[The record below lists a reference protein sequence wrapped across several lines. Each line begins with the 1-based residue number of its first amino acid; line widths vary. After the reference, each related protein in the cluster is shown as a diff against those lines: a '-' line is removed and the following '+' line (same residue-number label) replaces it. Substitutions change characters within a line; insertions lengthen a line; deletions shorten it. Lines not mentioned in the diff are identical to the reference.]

1 MSQTIDLTL
10 DGLSCGHCVKRVKE
24 SLEQRPDV
32 EQADVSITEAHVT
45 GTASAEQLIE
55 TIKQAGYDAS
65 VSHPKAKPLA
75 ESSIPSEALTA
86 VSEALPAA
94 TADDDDSQQLLLSGM
109 SCASCVTRVQNALQS
124 VPGVT
129 QARVNLAERTA
140 LVMGSAS
147 AQDLVQA
154 VEKAGYGA
162 EAIEDDAKRRERQQE
177 TAVATMKRFRWQAIV
192 ALAVGIPVMVWGMIG
207 DNMMVTADNRSLWLV
222 IGLITLAVMVF
233 AGGHFYRSAW
243 KSLLNGAATMD
254 TLVALG
260 TGVAWL
266 YSMSVNLWPQW
277 FPMEARH
284 LYYEAS
290 AMIIGLINL
299 GHMLEARA
307 RQRSS
312 KALEKLLDL
321 TPPTARLVT
330 DEGEKSVPLAEVQP
344 GMLLRLTT
352 GDRVPVDGEITQGE
366 AWLDEAMLT
375 GEPIPQQKGEGESVH
390 AGTVVQDGSVLFE
403 SATDQ
408 PMENHLSRPEIKQA
422 ISDGVGKDIRDSQ
435 TMGYETYYYAVL
447 LPTGEILRVA
457 QDAETIWSIY
467 DSSIPAIVLSCVA
480 LMMAAAIL
488 AGLLTKAL
496 VQPVLDMTED
506 LDHIQENVPYKEL
519 IPFAESIHS
528 DRILRE
534 NNEKMR
540 QEFTAN
546 VSHELKTP
554 LTSISGY
561 AELIETGIAKP
572 EDVQGFAQK
581 IHVEATRMLQLV
593 NDILQLSKL
602 DSASETGNTPAM
614 EVVDLLDVAK
624 ECVER
629 QKLNARRAYISLSYL
644 GESAPVR
651 GSRDLLDE
659 LCQNLCDN
667 AIRYNRPGGKVQI
680 TTACSR
686 DGHCT
691 LTVADNGIGIPKEA
705 QSSVF
710 ERFYRVDKS
719 RSKATGGTGLGLAI
733 VKHIAR
739 IHGARIKLESQVDEG
754 TTITVTFPTAD

>member
-1 MSQTIDLTL
+1 MKLRSMEEKISYRLFL
-10 DGLSCGHCVKRVKE
+10 MGFLGLLFTAALCIFVFHKAFTAQAWTG
-24 SLEQRPDV
+24 LEQ
-32 EQADVSITEAHVT
+32 EAELVS
-45 GTASAEQLIE
+45 
-55 TIKQAGYDAS
+55 AGYEMTDQQ
-65 VSHPKAKPLA
+65 PQ
-75 ESSIPSEALTA
+75 ELTHF
-86 VSEALPAA
+86 
-94 TADDDDSQQLLLSGM
+94 
-109 SCASCVTRVQNALQS
+109 VT
-124 VPGVT
+124 
-129 QARVNLAERTA
+129 E
-140 LVMGSAS
+140 
-147 AQDLVQA
+147 
-154 VEKAGYGA
+154 
-162 EAIEDDAKRRERQQE
+162 
-177 TAVATMKRFRWQAIV
+177 
-192 ALAVGIPVMVWGMIG
+192 
-207 DNMMVTADNRSLWLV
+207 
-222 IGLITLAVMVF
+222 GLRITLI
-233 AGGHFYRSAW
+233 S
-243 KSLLNGAATMD
+243 
-254 TLVALG
+254 
-260 TGVAWL
+260 
-266 YSMSVNLWPQW
+266 
-277 FPMEARH
+277 
-284 LYYEAS
+284 
-290 AMIIGLINL
+290 
-299 GHMLEARA
+299 
-307 RQRSS
+307 
-312 KALEKLLDL
+312 
-321 TPPTARLVT
+321 
-330 DEGEKSVPLAEVQP
+330 
-344 GMLLRLTT
+344 
-352 GDRVPVDGEITQGE
+352 
-366 AWLDEAMLT
+366 
-375 GEPIPQQKGEGESVH
+375 
-390 AGTVVQDGSVLFE
+390 QDGSVLFE

>member
-1 MSQTIDLTL
+1 MKLRSMEEKISYRLFL
-10 DGLSCGHCVKRVKE
+10 MGFLGLLFTAALCIFVFHKAFTAQAWTG
-24 SLEQRPDV
+24 LEQ
-32 EQADVSITEAHVT
+32 EAELVS
-45 GTASAEQLIE
+45 
-55 TIKQAGYDAS
+55 AGY
-65 VSHPKAKPLA
+65 
-75 ESSIPSEALTA
+75 EMT
-86 VSEALPAA
+86 
-94 TADDDDSQQLLLSGM
+94 SQQPQELTHF
-109 SCASCVTRVQNALQS
+109 VT
-124 VPGVT
+124 
-129 QARVNLAERTA
+129 E
-140 LVMGSAS
+140 
-147 AQDLVQA
+147 DL
-154 VEKAGYGA
+154 
-162 EAIEDDAKRRERQQE
+162 R
-177 TAVATMKRFRWQAIV
+177 
-192 ALAVGIPVMVWGMIG
+192 
-207 DNMMVTADNRSLWLV
+207 
-222 IGLITLAVMVF
+222 ITLI
-233 AGGHFYRSAW
+233 S
-243 KSLLNGAATMD
+243 
-254 TLVALG
+254 
-260 TGVAWL
+260 
-266 YSMSVNLWPQW
+266 
-277 FPMEARH
+277 
-284 LYYEAS
+284 
-290 AMIIGLINL
+290 
-299 GHMLEARA
+299 
-307 RQRSS
+307 
-312 KALEKLLDL
+312 
-321 TPPTARLVT
+321 
-330 DEGEKSVPLAEVQP
+330 
-344 GMLLRLTT
+344 
-352 GDRVPVDGEITQGE
+352 
-366 AWLDEAMLT
+366 
-375 GEPIPQQKGEGESVH
+375 
-390 AGTVVQDGSVLFE
+390 QDGSVLFE

-602 DSASETGNTPAM
+602 DSASETGSTPAM

>member
-1 MSQTIDLTL
+1 MKLRSMEEKISYRLFL
-10 DGLSCGHCVKRVKE
+10 MGFLGLLFTAALCIFVFHKAFTAQAWTG
-24 SLEQRPDV
+24 LEQ
-32 EQADVSITEAHVT
+32 EAELVS
-45 GTASAEQLIE
+45 
-55 TIKQAGYDAS
+55 AGYEMTDQQ
-65 VSHPKAKPLA
+65 PQ
-75 ESSIPSEALTA
+75 ELTHF
-86 VSEALPAA
+86 
-94 TADDDDSQQLLLSGM
+94 
-109 SCASCVTRVQNALQS
+109 VT
-124 VPGVT
+124 
-129 QARVNLAERTA
+129 E
-140 LVMGSAS
+140 
-147 AQDLVQA
+147 DL
-154 VEKAGYGA
+154 
-162 EAIEDDAKRRERQQE
+162 R
-177 TAVATMKRFRWQAIV
+177 
-192 ALAVGIPVMVWGMIG
+192 
-207 DNMMVTADNRSLWLV
+207 
-222 IGLITLAVMVF
+222 ITLI
-233 AGGHFYRSAW
+233 S
-243 KSLLNGAATMD
+243 
-254 TLVALG
+254 
-260 TGVAWL
+260 
-266 YSMSVNLWPQW
+266 
-277 FPMEARH
+277 
-284 LYYEAS
+284 
-290 AMIIGLINL
+290 
-299 GHMLEARA
+299 
-307 RQRSS
+307 
-312 KALEKLLDL
+312 
-321 TPPTARLVT
+321 
-330 DEGEKSVPLAEVQP
+330 
-344 GMLLRLTT
+344 
-352 GDRVPVDGEITQGE
+352 
-366 AWLDEAMLT
+366 
-375 GEPIPQQKGEGESVH
+375 
-390 AGTVVQDGSVLFE
+390 QDGSVLFE

-739 IHGARIKLESQVDEG
+739 IHGARLKLESQVDEG

>member
-1 MSQTIDLTL
+1 MKLRSMEEKISYRLFL
-10 DGLSCGHCVKRVKE
+10 MGFLGLLFTAALCIFVFHKAFTAQAWTG
-24 SLEQRPDV
+24 LEQEAELV
-32 EQADVSITEAHVT
+32 SADYEMTDQQPQELTHFVTE
-45 GTASAEQLIE
+45 
-55 TIKQAGYDAS
+55 
-65 VSHPKAKPLA
+65 
-75 ESSIPSEALTA
+75 
-86 VSEALPAA
+86 
-94 TADDDDSQQLLLSGM
+94 
-109 SCASCVTRVQNALQS
+109 
-124 VPGVT
+124 
-129 QARVNLAERTA
+129 
-140 LVMGSAS
+140 
-147 AQDLVQA
+147 DL
-154 VEKAGYGA
+154 
-162 EAIEDDAKRRERQQE
+162 R
-177 TAVATMKRFRWQAIV
+177 
-192 ALAVGIPVMVWGMIG
+192 
-207 DNMMVTADNRSLWLV
+207 
-222 IGLITLAVMVF
+222 ITLI
-233 AGGHFYRSAW
+233 S
-243 KSLLNGAATMD
+243 
-254 TLVALG
+254 
-260 TGVAWL
+260 
-266 YSMSVNLWPQW
+266 
-277 FPMEARH
+277 
-284 LYYEAS
+284 
-290 AMIIGLINL
+290 
-299 GHMLEARA
+299 
-307 RQRSS
+307 
-312 KALEKLLDL
+312 
-321 TPPTARLVT
+321 
-330 DEGEKSVPLAEVQP
+330 
-344 GMLLRLTT
+344 
-352 GDRVPVDGEITQGE
+352 
-366 AWLDEAMLT
+366 
-375 GEPIPQQKGEGESVH
+375 
-390 AGTVVQDGSVLFE
+390 QDGSVLFE

-602 DSASETGNTPAM
+602 DSASETGSTPAM

-739 IHGARIKLESQVDEG
+739 IHGARLKLESQVDEG

>member
-1 MSQTIDLTL
+1 MKLRSMEEKISYRLFL
-10 DGLSCGHCVKRVKE
+10 MGFLGLLFTAALCIFVFHKAFTAQAWTG
-24 SLEQRPDV
+24 LEQ
-32 EQADVSITEAHVT
+32 EAELVS
-45 GTASAEQLIE
+45 
-55 TIKQAGYDAS
+55 AGYEMTDQQ
-65 VSHPKAKPLA
+65 PQ
-75 ESSIPSEALTA
+75 ELTHF
-86 VSEALPAA
+86 
-94 TADDDDSQQLLLSGM
+94 
-109 SCASCVTRVQNALQS
+109 VT
-124 VPGVT
+124 
-129 QARVNLAERTA
+129 E
-140 LVMGSAS
+140 
-147 AQDLVQA
+147 DL
-154 VEKAGYGA
+154 
-162 EAIEDDAKRRERQQE
+162 R
-177 TAVATMKRFRWQAIV
+177 
-192 ALAVGIPVMVWGMIG
+192 
-207 DNMMVTADNRSLWLV
+207 
-222 IGLITLAVMVF
+222 ITLI
-233 AGGHFYRSAW
+233 S
-243 KSLLNGAATMD
+243 
-254 TLVALG
+254 
-260 TGVAWL
+260 
-266 YSMSVNLWPQW
+266 
-277 FPMEARH
+277 
-284 LYYEAS
+284 
-290 AMIIGLINL
+290 
-299 GHMLEARA
+299 
-307 RQRSS
+307 
-312 KALEKLLDL
+312 
-321 TPPTARLVT
+321 
-330 DEGEKSVPLAEVQP
+330 
-344 GMLLRLTT
+344 
-352 GDRVPVDGEITQGE
+352 
-366 AWLDEAMLT
+366 
-375 GEPIPQQKGEGESVH
+375 
-390 AGTVVQDGSVLFE
+390 QDGSVLFE

-528 DRILRE
+528 DRMLRE

-572 EDVQGFAQK
+572 ADTPGFARK
-581 IHVEATRMLQLV
+581 IHVEASRMIQLV
-593 NDILQLSKL
+593 NDILQLSHL
-602 DSASETGNTPAM
+602 DNVSETGAAPAM
-614 EVVDLLDVAK
+614 ETVDLLDVAR

-629 QKLNARRAYISLSYL
+629 QKVNARHSYISLTYL
-644 GESAPVR
+644 GESAPVA
-651 GSRDLLDE
+651 GSRSLLDE

-680 TTACSR
+680 ITACTR

-691 LTVADNGIGIPKEA
+691 LTVKDNGIGIPKEA
-705 QSSVF
+705 QTSVF

-739 IHGARIKLESQVDEG
+739 IHNARIKLDSVVDEG
-754 TTITVTFPTAD
+754 TTITVIFETAS

>member
-1 MSQTIDLTL
+1 MKLRSMEEKISYRLFL
-10 DGLSCGHCVKRVKE
+10 MGFLGLLFTAALCIFVFHKAFTAQAWTG
-24 SLEQRPDV
+24 LEQEAELV
-32 EQADVSITEAHVT
+32 SADYEMTDQQPQELTHFVTE
-45 GTASAEQLIE
+45 
-55 TIKQAGYDAS
+55 
-65 VSHPKAKPLA
+65 
-75 ESSIPSEALTA
+75 
-86 VSEALPAA
+86 
-94 TADDDDSQQLLLSGM
+94 
-109 SCASCVTRVQNALQS
+109 
-124 VPGVT
+124 
-129 QARVNLAERTA
+129 
-140 LVMGSAS
+140 
-147 AQDLVQA
+147 DL
-154 VEKAGYGA
+154 
-162 EAIEDDAKRRERQQE
+162 R
-177 TAVATMKRFRWQAIV
+177 
-192 ALAVGIPVMVWGMIG
+192 
-207 DNMMVTADNRSLWLV
+207 
-222 IGLITLAVMVF
+222 ITLI
-233 AGGHFYRSAW
+233 S
-243 KSLLNGAATMD
+243 
-254 TLVALG
+254 
-260 TGVAWL
+260 
-266 YSMSVNLWPQW
+266 
-277 FPMEARH
+277 
-284 LYYEAS
+284 
-290 AMIIGLINL
+290 
-299 GHMLEARA
+299 
-307 RQRSS
+307 
-312 KALEKLLDL
+312 
-321 TPPTARLVT
+321 
-330 DEGEKSVPLAEVQP
+330 
-344 GMLLRLTT
+344 
-352 GDRVPVDGEITQGE
+352 
-366 AWLDEAMLT
+366 
-375 GEPIPQQKGEGESVH
+375 
-390 AGTVVQDGSVLFE
+390 QDGSVLFE

-651 GSRDLLDE
+651 ASRDLLDE
-659 LCQNLCDN
+659 LCQNLSDN

>member
-1 MSQTIDLTL
+1 MKLRSMEEKISYRLFL
-10 DGLSCGHCVKRVKE
+10 MGFLGLLFTAALCIFVFHKAFTAQAWTG
-24 SLEQRPDV
+24 LEQ
-32 EQADVSITEAHVT
+32 EAELVS
-45 GTASAEQLIE
+45 
-55 TIKQAGYDAS
+55 AGYEMTDQQ
-65 VSHPKAKPLA
+65 PQ
-75 ESSIPSEALTA
+75 ELTHF
-86 VSEALPAA
+86 
-94 TADDDDSQQLLLSGM
+94 
-109 SCASCVTRVQNALQS
+109 VT
-124 VPGVT
+124 
-129 QARVNLAERTA
+129 E
-140 LVMGSAS
+140 
-147 AQDLVQA
+147 DL
-154 VEKAGYGA
+154 
-162 EAIEDDAKRRERQQE
+162 R
-177 TAVATMKRFRWQAIV
+177 
-192 ALAVGIPVMVWGMIG
+192 
-207 DNMMVTADNRSLWLV
+207 
-222 IGLITLAVMVF
+222 ITLI
-233 AGGHFYRSAW
+233 S
-243 KSLLNGAATMD
+243 
-254 TLVALG
+254 
-260 TGVAWL
+260 
-266 YSMSVNLWPQW
+266 
-277 FPMEARH
+277 
-284 LYYEAS
+284 
-290 AMIIGLINL
+290 
-299 GHMLEARA
+299 
-307 RQRSS
+307 
-312 KALEKLLDL
+312 
-321 TPPTARLVT
+321 
-330 DEGEKSVPLAEVQP
+330 
-344 GMLLRLTT
+344 
-352 GDRVPVDGEITQGE
+352 
-366 AWLDEAMLT
+366 
-375 GEPIPQQKGEGESVH
+375 
-390 AGTVVQDGSVLFE
+390 QDGSVLFE

-602 DSASETGNTPAM
+602 DSASETGSTPAM

-659 LCQNLCDN
+659 LSQNLCDN

-680 TTACSR
+680 TTACCR